1 MKKRKTPL
9 RRSRLVEQLRQ
20 RLQEAEDTLNAIRDG
35 HVEAL
40 VVQAP
45 EGERVYTLHSADQP
59 YRLMVEQMQEG
70 ALTLADDGT
79 ILYCNSR
86 FAELIALPPER
97 ITGRHV
103 SRFVEC
109 DDPSRLDAM
118 LSGNAFKEE
127 CRLRTA
133 FGAANPAQLSATGL
147 YIEGVRT
154 VAVVVTDVT
163 HEQIERG
170 LRESN
175 RLKDEFLATLSHEL
189 RTPLNVI
196 LGWTRML
203 LTDHLS
209 DAARQHALKLIDR
222 NAHAQA
228 QLVNDLVDMSR
239 VTTGKLRLEL
249 EPLRLVPALEAAL
262 ESVRPAAL
270 AKDLTLSSSFDVTD
284 VHVMADPTRLQQVM
298 WNLLSNAI
306 KFTPGGGRI
315 VVRAS
320 AAGDR
325 ICIEV
330 ADSGIGIDR
339 AFLPH
344 VFDRFRQADSGSN
357 RMYGGLGLGL
367 AIVHDLVQLH
377 GGEVEARSPGAGLGA
392 TFAVT
397 LRAAPAP
404 PAERRARSR
413 QTASLAGHR
422 ILLVEDHQD
431 SRELLVQA
439 LQNAGAAVSAFGSAG
454 DAFGALE
461 QVKPSAIVAD
471 IGLSGE
477 DGYSLIRRIRA
488 HSAEEIHSI
497 PAIAVT
503 AYATASDRAQALG
516 VGFQQ
521 HLAKPVDPVRLID
534 AIHEVTRRTRRP

>member
-1 MKKRKTPL
+1 MTKRRAPAHSSRAIERL
-9 RRSRLVEQLRQ
+9 RRRLR
-20 RLQEAEDTLNAIRDG
+20 EAEDTLAAIREG

-40 VVQAP
+40 VVQSP
-45 EGERVYTLHSADQP
+45 KGEQIYTLHSADQP

-70 ALTLADDGT
+70 ALTLGADGT

-86 FAELIALPPER
+86 FGELIALPPEQ
-97 ITGRHV
+97 ITGQHV

-109 DDPSRLDAM
+109 DDPSRLEAM
-118 LSGNAFKEE
+118 LTGDAFKEE

-133 FGAANPAQLSATGL
+133 FGASNPAQLSSTAL
-147 YIEGVRT
+147 HIDAVRT

-203 LTDHLS
+203 LGDHLS
-209 DAARQHALKLIDR
+209 DSARQHALQLIDR
-222 NAHAQA
+222 NAQAQA

-249 EPLRLVPALEAAL
+249 EPLRVVPALEAAL

-270 AKDLTLSSSFDVTD
+270 AKDLTLLASLNLAD
-284 VHVMADPTRLQQVM
+284 VHVLADATRLQQVL

-315 VVRAS
+315 VVGATEVDGHIS
-320 AAGDR
+320 
-325 ICIEV
+325 IEV
-330 ADSGIGIDR
+330 TDSGIGIDP

-344 VFDRFRQADSGSN
+344 VFDRFRQADGGSN

-377 GGEVEARSPGAGLGA
+377 GGSVEVHSPGVGLGT
-392 TFAVT
+392 TFVVT
-397 LRAAPAP
+397 LRVADAP

-413 QTASLAGHR
+413 KTTSLAGHR
-422 ILLVEDHQD
+422 IMVVEDHED
-431 SRELLVQA
+431 SRDFLVQA
-439 LQNAGAAVSAFGSAG
+439 LLSAGADVAAFASAAESFAE
-454 DAFGALE
+454 LE
-461 QVKPSAIVAD
+461 SVRPSVIVAD

-488 HSAEEIHSI
+488 HSAEAIHSI

-521 HLAKPVDPVRLID
+521 HLAKPVDPVRLIE
-534 AIHEVTRRTRRP
+534 AIHEVTRRSRRA